1 MCTKRGGGGHRIP
14 LLGNISVRTA
24 LLHHHPASTHTHTH
38 PPSAPAQGSSV
49 AVAHM
54 WPEYSKQRFIK
65 SSTKT
70 DRCDSQS
77 TNDAWRPLNTPLTDQ
92 QPACHTH
99 THISHTSFHFGMQQQ
114 TFAITMAGWNTCSLW
129 QIHRSTQTHTNT
141 HTHTLCPRA
150 SVRSLR
156 APNCW
161 GETAQ
166 LAQWRN

>member
-1 MCTKRGGGGHRIP
+1 MVVCVRIPVCIKRGGGGHRIP

-38 PPSAPAQGSSV
+38 PPSAPVQGSSV

-70 DRCDSQS
+70 GWCDSQS

-99 THISHTSFHFGMQQQ
+99 THITHKFSFWHAATNFCNHYGRMEHML
-114 TFAITMAGWNTCSLW
+114 TVANT
-129 QIHRSTQTHTNT
+129 QIHTNPYK
-141 HTHTLCPRA
+141 HTHTPC
-150 SVRSLR
+150 
-156 APNCW
+156 
-161 GETAQ
+161 AQ
-166 LAQWRN
+166 GHLSAA

>member
-70 DRCDSQS
+70 GWCDSQS

-92 QPACHTH
+92 EPACHTH
-99 THISHTSFHFGMQQQ
+99 THTYHTQVFILACSNKLLQ
-114 TFAITMAGWNTCSLW
+114 SLW
-129 QIHRSTQTHTNT
+129 QDGTHAHCGKYTDPHKPIQT